1 MRVSEIQ
8 LVDAGDVCQLQA
20 HVASDR
26 DVADGDWVPPFTLW
40 FRFPA
45 WCRPFLRADN
55 GDPFLAALLVPAM
68 MSGER
73 LVIPAPV
80 SPRLLRSLGD
90 IQEIYHSFDTRL
102 HRIDVETTPRV
113 LPEETIAPTASGL
126 FFSLGVD
133 SFYSLLKNQ
142 RDHPDDAET
151 VRYLIM
157 IHGFD
162 VSHDDWDERFSPRM
176 LASGMRV
183 AEETGKTLLP
193 VTTNLRPITR
203 RLSRWNLSHGSAL
216 ASIALALDGLF
227 GQVLIAAGTTYDQLY
242 PWGSH
247 PVLDPRWSTERL
259 TVVHDGCES
268 GRIEKV
274 RFLASTPLVLETLKV
289 CPYYNCGRCIKCLPT
304 IIDLLQAGVLDQCTT
319 LPQAIDVVRLREVF
333 RAYSGQL
340 NVENYQR
347 RLEGL
352 SATEAPAGLREALTE
367 FLAHEGTPDHP
378 PQPQRSGRI
387 SALRDRLGRWGGRV

>member
-8 LVDAGDVCQLQA
+8 LIDAGDACQVQA
-20 HVASDR
+20 RVTSDR
-26 DVADGDWVPPFTLW
+26 DATDGDWFAPFTLW
-40 FRFPA
+40 FRFPD
-45 WCRPFLRADN
+45 WCRPFLQTEN

-80 SPRLLRSLGD
+80 SPRLLRSLAD
-90 IQEIYHSFDTRL
+90 IQEIYCSFDSRM
-102 HRIDVETTPRV
+102 HRIDVETTPR
-113 LPEETIAPTASGL
+113 LLTEGATAPAASGL
-126 FFSLGVD
+126 FLSLGVD

-183 AEETGKTLLP
+183 AKETGKTLLP

-216 ASIALALDGLF
+216 ASVALALGGLF

-259 TVVHDGCES
+259 LVVHDGCEL
-268 GRIEKV
+268 GRIDKV
-274 RFLASTPLVLETLKV
+274 RFLAASPLVRETLKV
-289 CPYYNCGRCIKCLPT
+289 CPSYNCGRCVKCLPT
-304 IIDLLQAGVLDQCTT
+304 IIDLYQAGVLDQCSTFPHT
-319 LPQAIDVVRLREVF
+319 VDVARLREIF

-347 RLEGL
+347 RLADL
-352 SATEAPAGLREALTE
+352 SAVDAPLGLREALTD
-367 FLAHEGTPDHP
+367 FLAHEDAPHHVLRPDRP
-378 PQPQRSGRI
+378 RTM
-387 SALRDRLGRWGGRV
+387 SALKTRLARWGGRR

>member
-1 MRVSEIQ
+1 
-8 LVDAGDVCQLQA
+8 
-20 HVASDR
+20 
-26 DVADGDWVPPFTLW
+26 
-40 FRFPA
+40 
-45 WCRPFLRADN
+45 
-55 GDPFLAALLVPAM
+55 M

-80 SPRLLRSLGD
+80 SPRLLRSLAD
-90 IQEIYHSFDTRL
+90 IQAIYHSFDARL
-102 HRIDVETTPRV
+102 HRIDVETMPRLLTEEV
-113 LPEETIAPTASGL
+113 SAPEVSGL

-151 VRYLIM
+151 VRYLVM

-162 VSHDDWDERFSPRM
+162 VSHDDWDECFSPRM
-176 LASGMRV
+176 LASGERV
-183 AEETGKTLLP
+183 ARETGKTLLP

-216 ASIALALDGLF
+216 ASVALALGGLF
-227 GQVLIAAGTTYDQLY
+227 GQALIAAGTTYDQLY

-259 TVVHDGCES
+259 AVVHDGCEL
-268 GRIEKV
+268 GRIDKV
-274 RFLASTPLVLETLKV
+274 RFLAASPLVLETLKV
-289 CPYYNCGRCIKCLPT
+289 CPLYNCGRCIKCLPT
-304 IIDLLQAGVLDQCTT
+304 IIDLYQAGVLDQCSTF
-319 LPQAIDVVRLREVF
+319 PQTVDVAHLREVF

-347 RLEGL
+347 RLADL
-352 SATEAPAGLREALTE
+352 TAADAPLGLREALTD
-367 FLAHEGTPDHP
+367 FLSHEGALRST
-378 PQPQRSGRI
+378 PQPDAPRTTVPLRTRLTRWNGR
-387 SALRDRLGRWGGRV
+387 L

>member
-8 LVDAGDVCQLQA
+8 LINADDACQVQA
-20 HVASDR
+20 RVASDR
-26 DVADGDWVPPFTLW
+26 DAADGDWFAPFTLW

-45 WCRPFLRADN
+45 WCRPFLQADN

-80 SPRLLRSLGD
+80 SPRLLRSLAD
-90 IQEIYHSFDTRL
+90 IQAIYHSFDGRL
-102 HRIDVETTPRV
+102 HPIAVEATPR
-113 LPEETIAPTASGL
+113 LLSEEVTAPAASGL

-151 VRYLIM
+151 VRYLVM

-176 LASGMRV
+176 LASGIRV
-183 AEETGKTLLP
+183 AGETGKTLLP

-216 ASIALALDGLF
+216 ASVALALGGLF
-227 GQVLIAAGTTYDQLY
+227 GEVLIAAGTTYDQLY

-259 TVVHDGCES
+259 TVIHDGCEL
-268 GRIEKV
+268 GRIDKI
-274 RFLASTPLVLETLKV
+274 RFLAASPLVLETLKV
-289 CPYYNCGRCIKCLPT
+289 CPLYNCGRCIKCLPT
-304 IIDLLQAGVLDQCTT
+304 IIDLYQAGVLDQCATF
-319 LPQAIDVVRLREVF
+319 PHAVDVARLREIF

-340 NVENYQR
+340 NVENYGR
-347 RLEGL
+347 RLADL
-352 SATEAPAGLREALTE
+352 TAADAPLGLREALTE
-367 FLAHEGTPDHP
+367 FLAQEGAPGHV
-378 PQPQRSGRI
+378 PQPDLPRTTSP
-387 SALRDRLGRWGGRV
+387 LRTRLARWGGRR